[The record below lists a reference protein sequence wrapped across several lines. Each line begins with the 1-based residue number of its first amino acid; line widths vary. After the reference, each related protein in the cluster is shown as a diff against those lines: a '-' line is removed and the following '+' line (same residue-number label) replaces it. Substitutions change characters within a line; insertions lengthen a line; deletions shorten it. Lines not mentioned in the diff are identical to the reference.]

1 MKSEFIDC
9 LKESQGG
16 PGLFLFRNSCINV
29 VCLILCLVYWSLKFN
44 FSNLAFVLGLFFH
57 LYLFSLLCEA

>member
-16 PGLFLFRNSCINV
+16 PGLFLFRKSCINV
-29 VCLILCLVYWSLKFN
+29 VCLVYWSLKFN
-44 FSNLAFVLGLFFH
+44 FSNLAFVLGLFCH